1 MINNKKINS
10 FAISIIEDLH
20 KNNFQAYLVG
30 GSVRDLLC
38 GIEPKDF
45 DIATNATPNEIKK
58 IFKASRII
66 GKRFKLVHIY
76 NRSDLI
82 EVATFRSGD
91 DRTNDGSLI
100 TDQSGK
106 ILRDNIWGT
115 LEQDTYR
122 RDFTVNALYYCPIT
136 KKIEDHNNGIKH
148 IHEKIIVSIGNP
160 KRRFEEDPVRS
171 LRAIRFS
178 NKLQFKIDKNI
189 KEAIYEK
196 GHLLSNISN
205 ARLFDEF
212 CKIFLSGMAEK
223 NFNKLTSFGLNKYLI
238 LTSPEKNEYTSRLI
252 IEALRNTDKRLKN
265 NQSVTPGFL
274 IAALLWPE
282 IIEKSMKKGE
292 INLRKFFRSMDQV
305 LRKQQQ
311 ITAIPRKFHSYIKD
325 IWVLQLKL
333 HSRIGKQPYKILKHP
348 RFRAA
353 YDFLLL
359 REKAA
364 ANTKHLGDWW
374 TDFQKND
381 DSIKKS
387 LIKGLREK
395 NNEESSK
402 IFGFS
407 ADLRQPINKK
417 IGI

>member
-1 MINNKKINS
+1 MINNKKINK
-10 FAISIIEDLH
+10 FAISIIEDLR

-30 GSVRDLLC
+30 GCVRDLLC

-115 LEQDTYR
+115 LEQDTFR
-122 RDFTVNALYYCPIT
+122 RDFTINALYYCPIT

-148 IHEKIIVSIGNP
+148 IHEKIIVSIGDP
-160 KRRFEEDPVRS
+160 KKRFEEDPVRS

-178 NKLQFKIDKNI
+178 NKLQFKIDKSI
-189 KEAIYEK
+189 KEAIYKK

-212 CKIFLSGMAEK
+212 CKIFLNGMAEK
-223 NFNKLTSFGLNKYLI
+223 NFNKLSSFGLNKYLI
-238 LTSPEKNEYTSRLI
+238 ITSPEKNEFTSRLI
-252 IEALRNTDKRLKN
+252 IEALRNTDNRLKN

-274 IAALLWPE
+274 MAAVLWPE
-282 IIEKSMKKGE
+282 ILEKSMKKGA

-333 HSRIGKQPYKILKHP
+333 HSRIGKQPYKTLKHP

-364 ANTKHLGDWW
+364 SNKKYLGDWW

-387 LIKGLREK
+387 LIKDLRQK

-407 ADLRQPINKK
+407 AELR
-417 IGI
+417 